1 MVTTYF
7 SLVMVH
13 LNTTQANATPVPS
26 HELPP
31 RPSSH
36 SAFGL
41 TMLSMIEYRNTPPI
55 PIPQPMSFMGSRLS
69 PRTRA
74 TPTITMTRFAVL
86 ATD

>member
-1 MVTTYF
+1 MMLCQTHH
-7 SLVMVH
+7 M
-13 LNTTQANATPVPS
+13 NNPPIPS
-26 HELPP
+26 PY
-31 RPSSH
+31 

-41 TMLSMIEYRNTPPI
+41 TRLSMIEYRNTPPI
-55 PIPQPMSFMGSRLS
+55 PMEQPRSFMGSRLS